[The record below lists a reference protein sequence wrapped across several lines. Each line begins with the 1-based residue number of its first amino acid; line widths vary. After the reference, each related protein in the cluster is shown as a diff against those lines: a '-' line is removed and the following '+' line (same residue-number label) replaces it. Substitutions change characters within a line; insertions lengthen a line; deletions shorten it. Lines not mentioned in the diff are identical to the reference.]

1 MSGEPG
7 ARDPVLQAAG
17 DEPQQPH
24 TTHPPRPGQPRQGG
38 AGGVAGQTRHRP
50 HVQSEGRAVAGQS
63 HLYDISSCTADCRL
77 ETEGLIYKSV
87 SQLVTHL

>member
-1 MSGEPG
+1 MSMSGEPG

-50 HVQSEGRAVAGQS
+50 HVQSEGQAVAGQ
-63 HLYDISSCTADCRL
+63 
-77 ETEGLIYKSV
+77 
-87 SQLVTHL
+87 